1 MRLNLQSDYALR
13 LLMQLGS
20 NPGALCTI
28 GQVALCYGISKN
40 HLMKVANTLSRAGIV
55 DSVRG
60 RNGGLALRM
69 DPKSIRIGDVVRVT
83 EGDFRLVECF
93 EESSD
98 GEMNCLIGPACRLR
112 GVLAEAADAFMTV
125 LDSYTLEDLVKRNPK
140 LRGLLTLERAVQ

>member
-20 NPGALCTI
+20 NPGSLCTI
-28 GQVALCYGISKN
+28 AQVALSFGISKN

-69 DPKSIRIGDVVRVT
+69 DPQSIRIGEVVRLT

-93 EESSD
+93 QDSSD
-98 GEMNCLIGPACRLR
+98 GETNCLIGPACRLK
-112 GVLAEAADAFMTV
+112 GVLAEAAKAFMAV
-125 LDSYTLEDLVKRNPK
+125 LDSYTIEDLVKRNPQ